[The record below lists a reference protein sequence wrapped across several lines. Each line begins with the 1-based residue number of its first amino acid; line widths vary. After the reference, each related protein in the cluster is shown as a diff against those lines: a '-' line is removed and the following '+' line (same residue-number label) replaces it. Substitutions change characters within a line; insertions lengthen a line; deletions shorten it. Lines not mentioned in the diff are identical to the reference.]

1 MSYLAFLFHRSNPW
15 LRWWQEIILNWVS
28 TWSTISVLIV
38 ASPDDEHNCQWNDDY
53 DAIRAGLEQLL
64 QRDP

>member
-28 TWSTISVLIV
+28 T
-38 ASPDDEHNCQWNDDY
+38 
-53 DAIRAGLEQLL
+53 
-64 QRDP
+64 

>member
-1 MSYLAFLFHRSNPW
+1 
-15 LRWWQEIILNWVS
+15 
-28 TWSTISVLIV
+28 VLIV